1 MRKIFRTLAGLLA
14 GLLAVSM
21 PCFAENATL
30 DSFTADQYT
39 SFAVVGNVLYAAD
52 SLNDNLWQYNNAGG
66 SMAYEIGRDTDI
78 IALASCNGRLYS
90 LENQMKPDPE
100 QMRAVYEGSLV
111 YELVPGGDDVLL
123 SELQLPESLD
133 SFGALR
139 RQETARCDG
148 ERMYLFFPSDEAMR
162 TVDFSASPMTLVILE
177 MSSGEYDT
185 VEFENAS
192 QLIAINGDLLM
203 YSRISD
209 SDTEIVVYDR
219 NSGDEHMLL
228 AISEEEDSAYR
239 PEGFALDF
247 DTQMLYYAI
256 AGDVFAHAI
265 ADGSVEKIGNA
276 GADAG
281 VTLARLDDGTLFACN
296 SASVGLILNAHS
308 GAAPS
313 QSLTIGNGG
322 EIVNAFAMQHPE
334 IAVQGTSMEEDA
346 LIDAILTQNPFPDVF
361 CLVTYREAAYRN
373 LRDRGYL
380 SPIDD
385 AEVEQFA
392 AQLHPDIVDA
402 ITVDG
407 AICAV
412 PTHLYPASM
421 YGINLELWESHSLGA
436 LPQTWLELARL
447 FGKWPEIA
455 RANPDLTLFS
465 IQDLENMGYASADG
479 LRSLLLA
486 GIVSK
491 YEFYRQDQA
500 EFMGYDTPLFRE
512 IMTAYEAVDFDAL
525 YESIVSGGEDA
536 LLTPSYRAD
545 LLTWDFNEAD
555 FSPLRLTMRQ
565 DEAYRMPA
573 GIEVIVVNPFSENKQ
588 AAMEFLRFAIDQI
601 DDVERIKMIPALDGP
616 LRPDGYEEE
625 VAAMQAE
632 IDFLTE
638 QAANGEGDARV
649 AAEAQLAQ
657 AQSALERYQAEVW
670 LVPERALSEYRALS
684 ESMFIEYATELNQ
697 EEQENVYELRARYMN
712 GELPL
717 EQFIQQLDRRVTMR
731 DREE

>member
-139 RQETARCDG
+139 RQETALCDG

-276 GADAG
+276 E
-281 VTLARLDDGTLFACN
+281 
-296 SASVGLILNAHS
+296 H
-308 GAAPS
+308 
-313 QSLTIGNGG
+313 
-322 EIVNAFAMQHPE
+322 
-334 IAVQGTSMEEDA
+334 
-346 LIDAILTQNPFPDVF
+346 AI
-361 CLVTYREAAYRN
+361 
-373 LRDRGYL
+373 
-380 SPIDD
+380 
-385 AEVEQFA
+385 
-392 AQLHPDIVDA
+392 
-402 ITVDG
+402 
-407 AICAV
+407 
-412 PTHLYPASM
+412 
-421 YGINLELWESHSLGA
+421 
-436 LPQTWLELARL
+436 
-447 FGKWPEIA
+447 
-455 RANPDLTLFS
+455 
-465 IQDLENMGYASADG
+465 
-479 LRSLLLA
+479 
-486 GIVSK
+486 
-491 YEFYRQDQA
+491 
-500 EFMGYDTPLFRE
+500 
-512 IMTAYEAVDFDAL
+512 
-525 YESIVSGGEDA
+525 
-536 LLTPSYRAD
+536 
-545 LLTWDFNEAD
+545 
-555 FSPLRLTMRQ
+555 
-565 DEAYRMPA
+565 
-573 GIEVIVVNPFSENKQ
+573 
-588 AAMEFLRFAIDQI
+588 
-601 DDVERIKMIPALDGP
+601 
-616 LRPDGYEEE
+616 
-625 VAAMQAE
+625 
-632 IDFLTE
+632 
-638 QAANGEGDARV
+638 
-649 AAEAQLAQ
+649 
-657 AQSALERYQAEVW
+657 
-670 LVPERALSEYRALS
+670 
-684 ESMFIEYATELNQ
+684 
-697 EEQENVYELRARYMN
+697 
-712 GELPL
+712 
-717 EQFIQQLDRRVTMR
+717 
-731 DREE
+731 